1 MQIEVKQ
8 GRVELAE
15 DEALLLASFE
25 GVNRFVGAFK
35 TIDRTLSGGLSHL
48 FEAGDF
54 TGKAGQTAVLY
65 PGEKLRF
72 GKVILVGLGRRDQI
86 TVEGVREGMVI
97 ADTAYFYEDSANVEL
112 RQLSLTVYTEEGQE
126 RALVTAER
134 GWLNL
139 DTNEMTARGNAV
151 LTVRVDN
158 RIIESAELHYDPN
171 ADRIWSDSTTV
182 QRLDGTVSEGSS
194 FESNLDFTNVLIRNM
209 RTRGGAVRY

>member
-1 MQIEVKQ
+1 MLYNTRDTMSVRIFLCESVMAIRLKMKSISPLW
-8 GRVELAE
+8 RVGFSGLLAGV
-15 DEALLLASFE
+15 LLL
-25 GVNRFVGAFK
+25 
-35 TIDRTLSGGLSHL
+35 GGCGSQEDTPVVSPDIL
-48 FEAGDF
+48 EMDAD
-54 TGKAGQTAVLY
+54 AVMY
-65 PGEKLRF
+65 DMRST
-72 GKVILVGLGRRDQI
+72 I
-86 TVEGVREGMVI
+86 TVEGVREGLVI

-112 RQLSLTVYTEEGQE
+112 RQLSLTVYTEEGRE

>member
-1 MQIEVKQ
+1 M
-8 GRVELAE
+8 RVFLSE
-15 DEALLLASFE
+15 SVM
-25 GVNRFVGAFK
+25 VNRFQMKPSSPMWRVGLAGL
-35 TIDRTLSGGLSHL
+35 LSG
-48 FEAGDF
+48 
-54 TGKAGQTAVLY
+54 VLLLGGCGSQDDT
-65 PGEKLRF
+65 PVVSPDLLEMDADG
-72 GKVILVGLGRRDQI
+72 VIYGMRSVI

-112 RQLSLTVYTEEGQE
+112 RQLSLTVYTEEGRE

-139 DTNEMTARGNAV
+139 DTNEMVARGNAV
-151 LTVRVDN
+151 LTVRTDN

-171 ADRIWSDSTTV
+171 ADRIWSDSATV
-182 QRLDGTVSEGSS
+182 QRFDGVVSEGSS